1 LYDTYLFCFHLML
14 KKDKADKAGDSRQ
27 ASMTDA
33 TPVSTEDTDKA
44 TKPDLKYLDNL
55 VLIMERVLARVA
67 ELGLDRK
74 DKEQTVNLMRKLV
87 NQTKQRQR
95 RSKVGDAV
103 PGDGPSVSQITCAG
117 SPTEIDLKLM
127 FEGFFE
133 EHWLMT
139 STILSVAQLQ
149 FLTPDDIFFS
159 VTDINEEVSP
169 EVTLEKLSLLAVCF
183 YAIST
188 EYRFKEK
195 IDEIKEK
202 ADKKALV
209 QKETTII
216 APRFQAFD
224 INKKLADA
232 ELAKKAKDQS
242 KRTLEVKRTVPPS

>member
-1 LYDTYLFCFHLML
+1 ML
-14 KKDKADKAGDSRQ
+14 KKDKNDKTSDSRQ

-33 TPVSTEDTDKA
+33 TPTSTEDTDK
-44 TKPDLKYLDNL
+44 TLKPDSKYLENMIF
-55 VLIMERVLARVA
+55 IMEKILFRIT

-95 RSKVGDAV
+95 KGKATDSTTV
-103 PGDGPSVSQITCAG
+103 DGPSVSQIDH
-117 SPTEIDLKLM
+117 SSNPSEIDMGLI
-127 FEGFFE
+127 FDGFFE
-133 EHWLMT
+133 EHWLNT

-159 VTDINEEVSP
+159 MTDIQEEVSA
-169 EVTLEKLSLLAVCF
+169 EVTIEKLALLSVCF

-195 IDEIKEK
+195 LDELKEN

-209 QKETTII
+209 QKENTII
-216 APRFQAFD
+216 MPRFQAFD

-232 ELAKKAKDQS
+232 ELIQKKRNMNK
-242 KRTLEVKRTVPPS
+242 KTLEVKSIVPPS